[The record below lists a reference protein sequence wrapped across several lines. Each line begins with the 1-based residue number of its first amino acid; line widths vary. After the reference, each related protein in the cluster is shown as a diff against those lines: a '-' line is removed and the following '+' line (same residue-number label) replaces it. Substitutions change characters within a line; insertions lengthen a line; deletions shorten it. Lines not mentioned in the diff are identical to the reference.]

1 MKFGVIKTGGK
12 QYLVKDQEEI
22 LIDNLNLEPKAKIEF
37 DTLATGDWDA
47 ETIEV
52 GNPFLTKKIVGEV
65 MENLQGDKVRVA
77 KFKAKTRYR
86 KVTGFRQQ
94 LTKVLISL

>member
-1 MKFGVIKTGGK
+1 MKFAVIKTGGK
-12 QYLVKDQEEI
+12 QYLVQDQETI
-22 LIDNLNLEPKAKIEF
+22 LIDNLNIEPKTKVEF
-37 DTLATGDWDA
+37 ETLALGDWEK

-52 GNPFLTKKIVGEV
+52 GTPTLTKKVSGEII
-65 MENLQGDKVRVA
+65 ENLQGDKVRVA

-86 KVTGFRQQ
+86 NVTGFRQQ

>member
-1 MKFGVIKTGGK
+1 MKFAVIKTGGK

-22 LIDNLNLEPKAKIEF
+22 LIDNLNVEPKEKVEF
-37 DTLATGDWDA
+37 ETLATGDWEK

-52 GNPFLTKKIVGEV
+52 GTPFLAKKTVGEV
-65 MENLQGDKVRVA
+65 IENLQGDKVRVA

-86 KVTGFRQQ
+86 KVTGFRHQ
-94 LTKVLISL
+94 LTRVRISL